1 MVALGIYKEYY
12 EALFFNHTDLRQN
25 LLFFALF
32 NPVILQY
39 FTILQDK
46 LHSFNIHIEAWAS
59 FAQQIIALTTFR
71 PEFYNAGTFLLDR
84 KTPEDIYAGCV
95 GVRKNYQYVEWQWEV
110 E

>member
-1 MVALGIYKEYY
+1 MVALGRYKEYY

-46 LHSFNIHIEAWAS
+46 LHSFNIHIEEWAS
-59 FAQQIIALTTFR
+59 FAQQIIALTTLQ
-71 PEFYNAGTFLLDR
+71 G
-84 KTPEDIYAGCV
+84 IYTGCV